1 MRIFLDANV
10 LFSAAKSDGAMRRLL
25 GLLREGGHEIW
36 IDDYVLEESRRNL
49 TAKEPAALAALHIL
63 LPQLHIGALRVA
75 HPTVLANLPL
85 PEKDKPVLAAAI
97 HHRCAVMITGDH
109 THFGRLYGR
118 TISGVTVH
126 SPGSAAVRLLTAARK
141 P

>member
-63 LPQLHIGALRVA
+63 LPQLHIGALRVCPSA
-75 HPTVLANLPL
+75 
-85 PEKDKPVLAAAI
+85 
-97 HHRCAVMITGDH
+97 
-109 THFGRLYGR
+109 
-118 TISGVTVH
+118 
-126 SPGSAAVRLLTAARK
+126 SPPPR
-141 P
+141 